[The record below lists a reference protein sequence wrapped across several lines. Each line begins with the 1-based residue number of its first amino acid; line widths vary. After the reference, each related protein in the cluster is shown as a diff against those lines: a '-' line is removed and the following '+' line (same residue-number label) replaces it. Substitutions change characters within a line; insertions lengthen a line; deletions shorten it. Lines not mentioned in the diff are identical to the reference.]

1 MPPLNYYAGNGNPE
15 MKVAIEG
22 GDKTILPGFSVYNKD
37 KRLKVQID
45 YAIKCLEFYAN
56 NEINTGERVVKLPDM
71 AAGYFEYRIMVDCET
86 DDRELWMELTGDN
99 GEKVT
104 ALPDDLLILNR

>member
-1 MPPLNYYAGNGNPE
+1 
-15 MKVAIEG
+15 
-22 GDKTILPGFSVYNKD
+22 
-37 KRLKVQID
+37 
-45 YAIKCLEFYAN
+45 
-56 NEINTGERVVKLPDM
+56 M

-99 GEKVT
+99 GEKFT